1 MAANPAVALAAQR
14 ATVVPVSMCQQLRR
28 NVVTKTHETK
38 IMAAKSNPVV
48 QYEAGLLTSTPRQ
61 GLHRNRVSSKRDK
74 TVMAAYPVTIQFA
87 TDIPECTECKL
98 ENLSGQVLRLDDKT
112 FWEGSILDLPR
123 EIIDKAEFTHIA
135 DAKGSVI
142 GSVGALVYV
151 IGDGTSKWIIAG
163 SNSKNDL
170 NKVYT
175 KIFKDEV
182 VGWNAIRESLAKSD
196 DESSCNEFG
205 YSSDVVIDQ
214 TSSTP
219 IMTVTLSKANP
230 ETESPAEAKTEEKSA
245 PQA

>member
-175 KIFKDEV
+175 EMVSYDV
-182 VGWNAIRESLAKSD
+182 VDWDRIKESTDKCGNTVHIENLG
-196 DESSCNEFG
+196 F
-205 YSSDVVIDQ
+205 SSDVEIDQ
-214 TSSTP
+214 T
-219 IMTVTLSKANP
+219 N
-230 ETESPAEAKTEEKSA
+230 AKPTMKEKFTIA
-245 PQA
+245 